1 MCKNGSDLPSDL
13 FCPKLP
19 YENFK
24 TIRKNIRLKINMAI
38 GGLQPG
44 PATLALK
51 KFKETPREQTSKPL
65 KVVVCQ
71 SAFPISQFFPS
82 VLRR

>member
-1 MCKNGSDLPSDL
+1 
-13 FCPKLP
+13 
-19 YENFK
+19 
-24 TIRKNIRLKINMAI
+24 MAI